1 MRRILIPVLLLAA
14 CAQLPPS
21 AEDIQAKK
29 FEAVPGKS
37 VIYVARQAV
46 DSDAGR
52 SLLLDE
58 RASIT
63 TFRGTYYRW
72 EVEPGTHRITGFGAG
87 GSENV
92 TLSTAPGK
100 IYFLQ
105 HTVMTHLSNSS
116 PILSTL
122 REVDDQTGRNL
133 VSRATLLK

>member
-1 MRRILIPVLLLAA
+1 MRRILIPLLLAA
-14 CAQLPPS
+14 GCAQLPPPPGD
-21 AEDIQAKK
+21 AEAKR
-29 FEAVPGKS
+29 FESIPGKA

-52 SLLLDE
+52 SLLLDG
-58 RASIT
+58 RDSIT

-87 GSENV
+87 GSEDV
-92 TLSTAPGK
+92 TLSAAPGR

-105 HTVMTHLSNSS
+105 HTVMTFLNNSS
-116 PILSTL
+116 PIMSTL

-133 VSRATLLK
+133 VSRATLLR